1 MGELVCRRPVEY
13 APLRCTSTTH
23 SPPRVCLLLLDQKGK
38 PTASG
43 AIVEDLRMNDSG
55 DWTAHHFSQA
65 NPAGQ
70 GQGDVPALL
79 RRVADTI
86 EGLGVVEIM
95 DLVMHNEITAEGDW
109 PSIIVYYN
117 TSS

>member
-1 MGELVCRRPVEY
+1 
-13 APLRCTSTTH
+13 
-23 SPPRVCLLLLDQKGK
+23 
-38 PTASG
+38 
-43 AIVEDLRMNDSG
+43 MNVSG

-70 GQGDVPALL
+70 GQEDVPALL

-86 EGLGVVEIM
+86 ESLGEIRIM

-109 PSIIVYYN
+109 PSIIAYYE
-117 TSS
+117 TPVLTALP